1 MTYQTINPY
10 TNELIKTYPDASD
23 EDLEEALTTGHALYK
38 RWRKEDNVS
47 ERADQL
53 HRVAQIFREEE
64 DSLAATLTKDMGKL
78 TKEAHA
84 EVQLCAD
91 IAQYFADHAEDLLK
105 PIPLDNP
112 TGKAYYVKQATGVL
126 VMVEPWNFPYY
137 QIMRV
142 FAPNFI
148 LGNPMILKHASNV
161 PASAQAFEN
170 AVLRAGAPE
179 GSLTNLFI
187 NYDQVDKA
195 IADRRV
201 SGVALTGSERG
212 GSSVAKSAGLHLK
225 KSSME
230 LGGNDAFIILDDA
243 DWNLLKEVAPGARLM
258 NAGQVCCASK
268 RFIVM
273 ADKYDEFV
281 SMMVDAFSKLVLG
294 DPSNPETTMAPMCTV
309 SARDGLQRQLDQAIA
324 AGAKVAY
331 GNKPVDSPGAFLT
344 PTILTDISKGNPA
357 YDEEMF
363 GPVATIYKV
372 NSEDEAIELANDS
385 SYGLGGVVFSQD
397 IEHADE
403 LARRIETGMTFIN
416 GGWVTMPELPFGG
429 IKNSGYG
436 RELFSLGFD
445 TFANEHLI
453 YDHNN

>member
-1 MTYQTINPY
+1 MTYQTVTPY
-10 TNELIKTYPDASD
+10 TNELIKTYPDATD
-23 EDLEEALTTGHALYK
+23 ADLEDALATGHALYK
-38 RWRKEDNVS
+38 RWRREDDAS
-47 ERADQL
+47 ERAGQL
-53 HRVAQIFREEE
+53 RRVADIFRQEK
-64 DSLAATLTKDMGKL
+64 DALAANLTKDMGKL
-78 TKEAHA
+78 ITEARA
-84 EVQLCAD
+84 EVELCAN
-91 IAQYFADHAEDLLK
+91 IAQYFADKAEDLLK
-105 PIPLDNP
+105 PTPLDNP
-112 TGKAYYVKQATGVL
+112 AGKAYYVKQATGVL

-161 PASAQAFEN
+161 PASARAFED

-195 IADRRV
+195 IADKRV
-201 SGVALTGSERG
+201 AGVALTGSERG
-212 GSSVAKSAGLHLK
+212 GASVAKSAGMHLK

-243 DWNLLKEVAPGARLM
+243 DWNLLRKVAPGARLM

-273 ADKYDEFV
+273 ADKYDDFV
-281 SMMVDAFSKLVLG
+281 SMMVESFSKLVMG
-294 DPSNPETTMAPMCTV
+294 DPSNPETTMAPMCTTH
-309 SARDGLQRQLDQAIA
+309 ARDGLQKQLNQAVA

-331 GNKPVDSPGAFLT
+331 GNKPVDSPGAFLM
-344 PTILTDISKGNPA
+344 PTILTDITKDNPA
-357 YDEEMF
+357 YDQEMF
-363 GPVATIYKV
+363 GPVAIIYKV

-385 SYGLGGVVFSQD
+385 SYGLGGTVFSQD

-436 RELFSLGFD
+436 RELYSLGFD

-453 YDHNN
+453 FDHDH